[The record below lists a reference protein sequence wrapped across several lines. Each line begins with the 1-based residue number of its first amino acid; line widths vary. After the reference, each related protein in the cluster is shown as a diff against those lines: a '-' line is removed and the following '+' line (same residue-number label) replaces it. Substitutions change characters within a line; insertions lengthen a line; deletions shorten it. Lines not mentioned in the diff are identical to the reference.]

1 MFASYKDSDGLAD
14 RKDLHGGMSQ
24 GTSRASQIVLALFP
38 TYRGG
43 NCQNIINFE
52 GFDHV
57 NLRS

>member
-1 MFASYKDSDGLAD
+1 MFASYKHSDGLAD
-14 RKDLHGGMSQ
+14 GKDLHGGMSQ
-24 GTSRASQIVLALFP
+24 GTSGTSQIVLALFT

-52 GFDHV
+52 GFHHV